1 MAYITMFARILKLKW
16 PYIEAFATIV
26 KTKVI
31 AIFAQI
37 TCVVTGVESVADIQL
52 AENLPPNISLE
63 SKVLSSNVLLSA
75 YYYDR
80 IQ

>member
-1 MAYITMFARILKLKW
+1 MLARILKLKW
-16 PYIEAFATIV
+16 PYIEAFATIS

>member
-1 MAYITMFARILKLKW
+1 MAYITMFARILQLKW
-16 PYIEAFATIV
+16 PYIELIATIV

-31 AIFAQI
+31 VIFAQI
-37 TCVVTGVESVADIQL
+37 TCVVTGVESVADFQL

-75 YYYDR
+75 FYYDR
-80 IQ
+80 R

>member
-1 MAYITMFARILKLKW
+1 MANFTMLTRILKLKW

-31 AIFAQI
+31 VIFAQI

-63 SKVLSSNVLLSA
+63 SKVLSSNVLSSA

-80 IQ
+80 I